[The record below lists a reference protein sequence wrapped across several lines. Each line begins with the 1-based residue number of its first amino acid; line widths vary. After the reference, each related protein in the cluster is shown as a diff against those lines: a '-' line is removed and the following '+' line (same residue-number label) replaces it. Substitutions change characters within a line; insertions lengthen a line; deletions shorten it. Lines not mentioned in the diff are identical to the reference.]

1 MRQKAKNAFEC
12 VWQELS
18 ETSEAPASP
27 HCCLQTPTVSAAVYK
42 PCKRVTNMWSFSF
55 CVSNCP
61 RQTYISASSYDNT
74 FLPSIWD
81 WSFQTEVHSILEIR
95 HVLIPFLSFDLSIK
109 IHQKSGSFWLLCSGP
124 VSRKCVGDLVK
135 ASSSHRSGS
144 IPDICHFFTLTHF
157 ESWKFY
163 TQKVRKFTTNLPRDK
178 TTKCRV
184 THCWV

>member
-1 MRQKAKNAFEC
+1 
-12 VWQELS
+12 
-18 ETSEAPASP
+18 
-27 HCCLQTPTVSAAVYK
+27 
-42 PCKRVTNMWSFSF
+42 MWSFSF

-81 WSFQTEVHSILEIR
+81 WSFQTEVHSILEVR
-95 HVLIPFLSFDLSIK
+95 HVLILLKYLSYLLTFINQDSPKIWFLLTS
-109 IHQKSGSFWLLCSGP
+109 LLRPP

-163 TQKVRKFTTNLPRDK
+163 IRKVRKFTTNGAQSSNFCFFLEFFTLSQKFYTHSVTGVPDK
-178 TTKCRV
+178 YQVCTLLG
-184 THCWV
+184 

>member
-1 MRQKAKNAFEC
+1 
-12 VWQELS
+12 
-18 ETSEAPASP
+18 
-27 HCCLQTPTVSAAVYK
+27 
-42 PCKRVTNMWSFSF
+42 MWSFSF

-61 RQTYISASSYDNT
+61 RQTYISASSYDNI

-109 IHQKSGSFWLLCSGP
+109 IHQKSGSFCLLCSGP

-144 IPDICHFFTLTHF
+144 QTLLCSSHRSQRSFVSTRNQSKLLMKYFRFPDSHLKVHICQNSTFPPSSSKVPVFCPVCLASGADCPAAFIAQFH
-157 ESWKFY
+157 KIY
-163 TQKVRKFTTNLPRDK
+163 TSSSGL
-178 TTKCRV
+178 
-184 THCWV
+184 